1 MGINKKLFNS
11 LTIIEQ
17 INFFNQKLKNGL
29 NITQICSEINIS
41 YNTIRDRF
49 SKNFYIYN
57 KLSNQYECVERTF
70 PLDEEMIG
78 KVLEKIVIKVFN
90 SPQDNFNNK
99 LLISPREDNVVHRS
113 FRIYDSVLKDFLS
126 FCEKS
131 NYNQYEILSKFI
143 EEGIKS
149 YSNSF

>member
-1 MGINKKLFNS
+1 MNKKLFNS

-70 PLDEEMIG
+70 PLDEKIIE

-99 LLISPREDNVVHRS
+99 LLISPREDIVVHRS